1 MDKPKEITKDT
12 PQPANEGSQNTEGQ
26 ERKERRRMSPMGRRR
41 FECDPIPGYVIHVFH
56 EDRVGEAKEAGWEL
70 CKESEIHLNQRG
82 VGQNM
87 NLSGNTDLGEC
98 VSVIGNTATN
108 KRGVFM
114 KLKEE
119 WWTEDMEARQ
129 QRNAEIMSA
138 IFPGEPI
145 EPLHPQFIAGNR
157 YVKAAFGKQDGELGS
172 FRPALL
178 NRGRRVAQRPF
189 APHQPYSPRN
199 GQ

>member
-1 MDKPKEITKDT
+1 MDKAPVIAKDT
-12 PQPANEGSQNTEGQ
+12 PNPANADSQNTEGKD
-26 ERKERRRMSPMGRRR
+26 RVERRRMSPMGRRK

-56 EDRVGEAKEAGWEL
+56 EDRVWEAKEAGWEL
-70 CKESEIHLNQRG
+70 CKETEVHLNQRG
-82 VGQNM
+82 VGQPQG
-87 NLSGNTDLGEC
+87 LSGNTDLGAC

-114 KLKEE
+114 KLKQE
-119 WWTEDMEARQ
+119 WWAEDMEARQ
-129 QRNAEIMSA
+129 QRNAEIMAA
-138 IFPGEPI
+138 IFPGEPV

-157 YVKAAFGKQDGELGS
+157 YVKTAFGRQDGELGS

-189 APHQPYSPRN
+189 VPHQPYSPRN
-199 GQ
+199 G